1 MKISQITEQ
10 SLITELFDKGH
21 EWKWTNKGD
30 FEWVAKFT
38 PAGGAEITVDLAP
51 IERDSTEIEVNFI
64 TKGMGN
70 LKTGDGDEFAVFG
83 TVIDIISHYIKE
95 RKPEPTAIQFIARRE
110 GAAATDVN
118 IVNNRAKLYK
128 RIVTRF
134 ANKFNY
140 TAEWKDVGRIT
151 EFRLVRNDVSE
162 SGVGR
167 ITKQNATVDAPIGSE
182 YQNVDKLFPDHKLDQ
197 NKSKK

>member
-118 IVNNRAKLYK
+118 IVNNLSL
-128 RIVTRF
+128 IH
-134 ANKFNY
+134 
-140 TAEWKDVGRIT
+140 I
-151 EFRLVRNDVSE
+151 
-162 SGVGR
+162 
-167 ITKQNATVDAPIGSE
+167 
-182 YQNVDKLFPDHKLDQ
+182 
-197 NKSKK
+197 